1 MVQNKIYNNFLI
13 DIFKTFLIILL
24 GLSLMALT
32 ARAVNFLDLLVESGY
47 SVSVYFK
54 FSFLNIFGIAPKFI
68 PLSFLLALT
77 IFILKRTQDSE
88 FIILWTSG
96 LKKTSVINL
105 FIFSSIVALIFYLI
119 FSVFITPYTLNKSRQ
134 LLAEDK
140 FNSLLP
146 TVKTQQFSDS
156 FKGFTFFVE
165 KKNNN
170 EIKNIFLHDKGNNI
184 KNFSSNISEINS
196 TSIFA
201 ENGIIENK
209 RMLLFN
215 GHVLSSKKDSS
226 NEIIK
231 FEKLSIDLSN
241 LKNSTIK
248 KPKIQET
255 STIRLMSCLTKKKDE
270 DKICS
275 DSFIKEIL
283 PNLSRRIIVPF
294 YIPII
299 SLIAGFM
306 LIKSKK
312 IYYNKIF
319 VFAYSF
325 LILLFTELSVRYT
338 GINNF
343 VMVSFMITPFCLFL
357 LLYFFL
363 IFKFERENKTL

>member
-1 MVQNKIYNNFLI
+1 MLRNKIYQNFLTE
-13 DIFKTFLIILL
+13 IFKTFFIVLF
-24 GLSLMALT
+24 GLSLIALT
-32 ARAVNFLDLLVESGY
+32 FRAVNFLDLIIESGY
-47 SVSVYFK
+47 STNTYFK
-54 FSFLNIFGIAPKFI
+54 FSLLNLFGIAPKFV
-68 PLSFLLALT
+68 PLSFLITLT
-77 IFILKRTQDSE
+77 LFILKHLQNSE

-96 LKKTSVINL
+96 VKKLQLLNL
-105 FIFSSIVALIFYLI
+105 FIFSSLLVMSLYLC
-119 FSVFITPYTLNKSRQ
+119 FSTFLTPLALNKSRQ
-134 LLAEDK
+134 LLSSNN
-140 FNSLLP
+140 FNSFLP
-146 TVKTQQFSDS
+146 TIKPQQFSDS

-165 KKNNN
+165 TKNNN
-170 EIKNIFLHDKGNNI
+170 EIKNIFLHDRSNNL

-215 GHVLSSKKDSS
+215 GHVLSSKKDSN

-231 FEKLSIDLSN
+231 FEKLSIDLSY

-248 KPKIQET
+248 EPKIQET
-255 STIRLMSCLTKKKDE
+255 STIKLIGCLIKKSDT
-270 DKICS
+270 DNICS
-275 DSFIKEIL
+275 ESFIKEIL

-299 SLIAGFM
+299 SLIVGLM

-312 IYYNKIF
+312 IYYNKIC

-343 VMVSFMITPFCLFL
+343 VLILFMLVPFCFFL

-363 IFKFERENKTL
+363 IFKFGRENKTS